1 MHSLFLLC
9 SLAAGLISHNQAPL
23 FADHYAVAD
32 QLLSEMTLDEKTAQ
46 TLLVR
51 YPDDATAA
59 SILEKYQFGGYI
71 FFAKDFQ
78 GKSAVE
84 VSQMTESL
92 QKVAKVPI
100 LTAVDEE
107 GGLVARVSS
116 NQKLRKER
124 FASPRELYAAGGL
137 PLIREDTLEK
147 SRLLSSLSLNLNLAP
162 VVDVSTDPA
171 DYMYSRSLGEDA
183 KITSEF
189 ARTVI
194 DASRTFNAELTS
206 ENHETLTVS
215 YTLKHFPGYGNNL
228 DTHQGTSLDRRSL
241 VDLLNIDLQPFR
253 AGLTAG
259 AEAVLVSHNIVTAID
274 PVRPASLSPA
284 VHGLLTSV
292 LGFTGVIITDDI
304 AMGAIAN
311 PAAISSQN
319 LANPSSENS
328 ADPENLKIL
337 SENPA
342 VQAVLAGN
350 HLIITTDY
358 LDGIT
363 AIKSALQRGVLDG
376 AQIDR
381 MARQILAWK
390 SYKGLL

>member
-9 SLAAGLISHNQAPL
+9 SLVASLISHNQAPL

-32 QLLSEMTLDEKTAQ
+32 QLLSEMTLDEKIAQ

-59 SILEKYQFGGYI
+59 SVLEKYQFGGYI

-137 PLIREDTLEK
+137 PLVREDTLEK
-147 SRLLSSLSLNLNLAP
+147 SRLLSSLGLNLNLAP
-162 VVDVSTDPA
+162 VVDVSTNPA

-206 ENHETLTVS
+206 ENHEASTVS

-241 VDLLNIDLQPFR
+241 VDLLSIDLQPFR

-259 AEAVLVSHNIVTAID
+259 AEAVLVSHNIVTALD
-274 PVRPASLSPA
+274 PVRPASLSPTI
-284 VHGLLTSV
+284 HDLLANV

-311 PAAISSQN
+311 PSAISSQN
-319 LANPSSENS
+319 LTNPSSGNS
-328 ADPENLKIL
+328 TDPEGLQIL

-358 LDGIT
+358 LDSLT
-363 AIKSALQRGVLDG
+363 AIKSALQRGVLDE
-376 AQIDR
+376 AQIDH

>member
-9 SLAAGLISHNQAPL
+9 SLVAGLISHNQAPL
-23 FADHYAVAD
+23 FADHYAVAN
-32 QLLSEMTLDEKTAQ
+32 QLLSEMTLDEKIAQ
-46 TLLVR
+46 ILLVR

-100 LTAVDEE
+100 FTAVDEE

-147 SRLLSSLSLNLNLAP
+147 SRLLSSLGLNLNLAP
-162 VVDVSTDPA
+162 VVDVSTNPA

-194 DASRTFNAELTS
+194 DASRTFNSELTS
-206 ENHETLTVS
+206 ENHEASTVS

-241 VDLLNIDLQPFR
+241 VDLLSIDLQPFR
-253 AGLTAG
+253 AGLIAG
-259 AEAVLVSHNIVTAID
+259 AEAVLVSHNIVTALD
-274 PVRPASLSPA
+274 SARPASLSPV
-284 VHGLLTSV
+284 VHELLTNV

-311 PAAISSQN
+311 PAAASSQN

-328 ADPENLKIL
+328 ADPESLQVL

-350 HLIITTDY
+350 HLIVTTDY
-358 LDGIT
+358 LNSLT
-363 AIKSALQRGVLDG
+363 AIKSALQRGVFDE

-390 SYKGLL
+390 SYKGLF

>member
-9 SLAAGLISHNQAPL
+9 SLVAGLISHNQAPL

-32 QLLSEMTLDEKTAQ
+32 QLLSEMTLDEKIAQ

-147 SRLLSSLSLNLNLAP
+147 SRLLSSLGLNLNLAP
-162 VVDVSTDPA
+162 VVDVSTNPA

-194 DASRTFNAELTS
+194 DASRTFNSELTS
-206 ENHETLTVS
+206 ENHEASTVS

-241 VDLLNIDLQPFR
+241 VDLLSIDLQPFR
-253 AGLTAG
+253 AGLIAG
-259 AEAVLVSHNIVTAID
+259 AEAVLVSHNIVPALD
-274 PVRPASLSPA
+274 SARPASLSPV
-284 VHGLLTSV
+284 VHELLTNV

-311 PAAISSQN
+311 PAAASSQN

-328 ADPENLKIL
+328 ADPESLQVL

-350 HLIITTDY
+350 HLIVTTDY
-358 LDGIT
+358 LNSLT
-363 AIKSALQRGVLDG
+363 AIKSALQRGVFDE

-390 SYKGLL
+390 SYKGLF

>member
-9 SLAAGLISHNQAPL
+9 SLVAGLISHNQAPL

-32 QLLSEMTLDEKTAQ
+32 QLLSEMTLDEKIAQ

-124 FASPRELYAAGGL
+124 FASPRELYVAGGL
-137 PLIREDTLEK
+137 SLVREDTLEK
-147 SRLLSSLSLNLNLAP
+147 SRLLSSLGLNLNLAP
-162 VVDVSTDPA
+162 VVDVSTNPA

-194 DASRTFNAELTS
+194 DASRTFNSELTS
-206 ENHETLTVS
+206 ENHEASTVS

-241 VDLLNIDLQPFR
+241 VDLLSIDLQPFR
-253 AGLTAG
+253 AGLIAG
-259 AEAVLVSHNIVTAID
+259 AEAVLVSHNIVTALD
-274 PVRPASLSPA
+274 SARPASLSPV
-284 VHGLLTSV
+284 VHELLTNV

-311 PAAISSQN
+311 PAAASSQN

-328 ADPENLKIL
+328 ADPESLQVL

-350 HLIITTDY
+350 HLIVTTDY
-358 LDGIT
+358 LNSLT
-363 AIKSALQRGVLDG
+363 AIKSALQRGVFDE

-390 SYKGLL
+390 SYKGLF

>member
-9 SLAAGLISHNQAPL
+9 SLVAGLISHSQAPL

-32 QLLSEMTLDEKTAQ
+32 QLLSEMTLDEKIAQ

-59 SILEKYQFGGYI
+59 SIFEKYQFGGYI

-78 GKSAVE
+78 GKSAAE

-124 FASPRELYAAGGL
+124 FASPRELYIAGGL
-137 PLIREDTLEK
+137 SLVREDTLEK
-147 SRLLSSLSLNLNLAP
+147 SRLLFSLGLNLNLAP
-162 VVDVSTDPA
+162 VVDVSTNPA

-194 DASRTFNAELTS
+194 DASHTFNAELTS
-206 ENHETLTVS
+206 ENHETPTVS

-228 DTHQGTSLDRRSL
+228 DTHQETSLDRRSL
-241 VDLLNIDLQPFR
+241 VDLLSIDLQPFR

-259 AEAVLVSHNIVTAID
+259 AEAVLVSHNIVTALD

-284 VHGLLTSV
+284 VHELLTNV
-292 LGFTGVIITDDI
+292 LSFTGVIITDDI

-319 LANPSSENS
+319 PANSSSENS
-328 ADPENLKIL
+328 ADLENLKIL

-358 LDGIT
+358 LDSLT
-363 AIKSALQRGVLDG
+363 AIKSALQRGVIDE
-376 AQIDR
+376 AQVDR

>member
-9 SLAAGLISHNQAPL
+9 SLVAGLISHNQAPL

-32 QLLSEMTLDEKTAQ
+32 QLLSEMTLDEKIAQ

-147 SRLLSSLSLNLNLAP
+147 SRLLSSLGLNLNLAP
-162 VVDVSTDPA
+162 VVDVSTNPA

-194 DASRTFNAELTS
+194 DASRTFNSELTS
-206 ENHETLTVS
+206 ENHEASTVS

-241 VDLLNIDLQPFR
+241 VDLLSIDLQPFR
-253 AGLTAG
+253 AGLIAG
-259 AEAVLVSHNIVTAID
+259 AEAVLVSHNIVTALD
-274 PVRPASLSPA
+274 PVRPASLSPV
-284 VHGLLTSV
+284 VHELLTNV

-311 PAAISSQN
+311 PAAASSQN

-328 ADPENLKIL
+328 ADPESLQVL

-350 HLIITTDY
+350 HLIVTTDY
-358 LDGIT
+358 LNSLT
-363 AIKSALQRGVLDG
+363 AIKSALQRGVFDE

-390 SYKGLL
+390 SYKGLF

>member
-9 SLAAGLISHNQAPL
+9 SLVAGLISHNQAPL

-32 QLLSEMTLDEKTAQ
+32 QLLSEMTLDEKIAQ

-147 SRLLSSLSLNLNLAP
+147 SRLLSSLGLNLNLAP
-162 VVDVSTDPA
+162 VVDVSTNPA

-206 ENHETLTVS
+206 ENHEASTVS

-241 VDLLNIDLQPFR
+241 VDLLSIDLQPFR
-253 AGLTAG
+253 AGLIAG
-259 AEAVLVSHNIVTAID
+259 AEAVLVSHNIVTALD
-274 PVRPASLSPA
+274 SARPASLSPA
-284 VHGLLTSV
+284 VHDLLANV

-311 PAAISSQN
+311 PAAASSQN

-358 LDGIT
+358 LDSLT
-363 AIKSALQRGVLDG
+363 AIKSALQRGVLDE
-376 AQIDR
+376 AQVDR

>member
-9 SLAAGLISHNQAPL
+9 SLVAGLISHNQAPL

-32 QLLSEMTLDEKTAQ
+32 QLLSEMTLDEKIAQ

-147 SRLLSSLSLNLNLAP
+147 SRLLSSLGLNLNLAP
-162 VVDVSTDPA
+162 VVDVSTNPA

-194 DASRTFNAELTS
+194 DASRTFNSELTS
-206 ENHETLTVS
+206 ENHETPTVS

-241 VDLLNIDLQPFR
+241 VDLLSIDLQPFR
-253 AGLTAG
+253 AGLIAG
-259 AEAVLVSHNIVTAID
+259 AEAVLVSHNIVTALD
-274 PVRPASLSPA
+274 SARPASLSPV
-284 VHGLLTSV
+284 VHELLTNV

-311 PAAISSQN
+311 PAAASSQN

-328 ADPENLKIL
+328 ADPESLQVL

-350 HLIITTDY
+350 HLIVTTDY
-358 LDGIT
+358 LNSLT
-363 AIKSALQRGVLDG
+363 AIKSALQRGVFDE

-390 SYKGLL
+390 SYKGLF

>member
-9 SLAAGLISHNQAPL
+9 SLVAGLISHNQAPL

-32 QLLSEMTLDEKTAQ
+32 QLLSEMTLDEKIAQ

-78 GKSAVE
+78 GKSAAE

-100 LTAVDEE
+100 FTAVDEE

-147 SRLLSSLSLNLNLAP
+147 SRLLSSLGLNLNLAP
-162 VVDVSTDPA
+162 VVDVSTNPA

-194 DASRTFNAELTS
+194 DASRTFNSELTS
-206 ENHETLTVS
+206 ENHEASTVS

-241 VDLLNIDLQPFR
+241 VDLLSIDLQPFR
-253 AGLTAG
+253 AGLIAG
-259 AEAVLVSHNIVTAID
+259 AEAVLVSHNIVTALD
-274 PVRPASLSPA
+274 SARPASLSPV
-284 VHGLLTSV
+284 VHELLTNV

-311 PAAISSQN
+311 PAAASSQN

-328 ADPENLKIL
+328 ADPESLQVL

-350 HLIITTDY
+350 HLIVTTDY
-358 LDGIT
+358 LNSLT
-363 AIKSALQRGVLDG
+363 AIKSALQRGVFDE

-390 SYKGLL
+390 SYKGLF

>member
-9 SLAAGLISHNQAPL
+9 SLVAGLISHNQAPL

-32 QLLSEMTLDEKTAQ
+32 QLLSEMTLDEKIAQ

-137 PLIREDTLEK
+137 PLTREDTLEK
-147 SRLLSSLSLNLNLAP
+147 SRLLSSLGLNLNLAP
-162 VVDVSTDPA
+162 VVDVSTNPA

-194 DASRTFNAELTS
+194 DASRTFNSELTS
-206 ENHETLTVS
+206 ENHEASTVS

-241 VDLLNIDLQPFR
+241 VDLLSIDLQPFR
-253 AGLTAG
+253 AGLIAG
-259 AEAVLVSHNIVTAID
+259 AEAVLVSHNIVTALD
-274 PVRPASLSPA
+274 SARPASLSPV
-284 VHGLLTSV
+284 VHELLTNV

-311 PAAISSQN
+311 PAAASSQN

-328 ADPENLKIL
+328 ADPESLQVL

-350 HLIITTDY
+350 HLIVTTDY
-358 LDGIT
+358 LNSLT
-363 AIKSALQRGVLDG
+363 AIKSALQRGVFDE

-390 SYKGLL
+390 SYKGLF

>member
-9 SLAAGLISHNQAPL
+9 SLVAGLISHNQAPL

-32 QLLSEMTLDEKTAQ
+32 QLLSEMTLDEKIAQ

-147 SRLLSSLSLNLNLAP
+147 SRLLSSLGLNLNLAP
-162 VVDVSTDPA
+162 VVDVSTNPA

-194 DASRTFNAELTS
+194 DASRTFNSELTS
-206 ENHETLTVS
+206 ENHEASTVS

-241 VDLLNIDLQPFR
+241 VDLLSIDLQPFR
-253 AGLTAG
+253 AGLIAG
-259 AEAVLVSHNIVTAID
+259 AEAVLVSHNIVTALD
-274 PVRPASLSPA
+274 SARPASLSPV
-284 VHGLLTSV
+284 VHELLTNV

-311 PAAISSQN
+311 PAAASSQN

-328 ADPENLKIL
+328 ADPESLQAL

-350 HLIITTDY
+350 HLIVTTDY
-358 LDGIT
+358 LNSLT
-363 AIKSALQRGVLDG
+363 AIKSALQRGVFDE

-390 SYKGLL
+390 SYKGLF

>member
-9 SLAAGLISHNQAPL
+9 SLVASLISHNQMPL
-23 FADHYAVAD
+23 FASHYAVAD
-32 QLLSEMTLDEKTAQ
+32 QLLSEMTLDEKIAQ

-78 GKSAVE
+78 EKSAAE
-84 VSQMTESL
+84 VLQMTESL

-137 PLIREDTLEK
+137 SLVREDTLEK
-147 SRLLSSLSLNLNLAP
+147 SRLLSSLGLNLNLAP

-206 ENHETLTVS
+206 ENHEDPTVS

-241 VDLLNIDLQPFR
+241 ADLLNIDLRPFH

-259 AEAVLVSHNIVTAID
+259 AEAVLVSHNIVTALD
-274 PVRPASLSPA
+274 PVRPASLSPII
-284 VHGLLTSV
+284 HELLTNV

-311 PAAISSQN
+311 PAAVPSQN
-319 LANPSSENS
+319 TANPSSENS

-358 LDGIT
+358 LDSLA
-363 AIKSALQRGVLDG
+363 AIKSALQRGILDE

-381 MARQILAWK
+381 MAHQILAWK

>member
-9 SLAAGLISHNQAPL
+9 SLVAGLISHNQAPL

-32 QLLSEMTLDEKTAQ
+32 QLLSEMTLDEKIAQ
-46 TLLVR
+46 ILLVR

-78 GKSAVE
+78 GKSAAE

-124 FASPRELYAAGGL
+124 FASPRELYTAGGL
-137 PLIREDTLEK
+137 SLVREDTLEK

-183 KITSEF
+183 KITAEF
-189 ARTVI
+189 AQTVI

-206 ENHETLTVS
+206 ENHETPTVS

-241 VDLLNIDLQPFR
+241 VDLLGIDLQPFR

-259 AEAVLVSHNIVTAID
+259 AEAVLVSHNIVTALD
-274 PVRPASLSPA
+274 PVRPASLSPTI
-284 VHGLLTSV
+284 HNLLTHV

-304 AMGAIAN
+304 TMGAIVN
-311 PAAISSQN
+311 PATAPSQN

-350 HLIITTDY
+350 HLIVTTDY
-358 LDGIT
+358 LNSLT
-363 AIKSALQRGVLDG
+363 AIKSALQRGVFDE

-390 SYKGLL
+390 SYKGLF

>member
-9 SLAAGLISHNQAPL
+9 SLVAGLISHNQAPL

-32 QLLSEMTLDEKTAQ
+32 QLLSEMTLDEKIAQ

-147 SRLLSSLSLNLNLAP
+147 SRLLSSLGLNLNLAP
-162 VVDVSTDPA
+162 VVDVSTNPA

-194 DASRTFNAELTS
+194 DASRTFNSELTS
-206 ENHETLTVS
+206 ENHEASTVS

-241 VDLLNIDLQPFR
+241 VDLLSIDLQPFR
-253 AGLTAG
+253 AGLIAG
-259 AEAVLVSHNIVTAID
+259 AEAVLVSHNIVTALD
-274 PVRPASLSPA
+274 SARPASLSPV
-284 VHGLLTSV
+284 VHELLTNV

-311 PAAISSQN
+311 PAAASSQN

-328 ADPENLKIL
+328 ADPESLQVL

-350 HLIITTDY
+350 HLIVTTDY
-358 LDGIT
+358 LNSLT
-363 AIKSALQRGVLDG
+363 AIKSALQRGVFDE